1 MAAMAATPGPPDT
14 PDNPATT
21 TAPAARRNI
30 ILVGF
35 MGAGKSTVG
44 RMLARRL
51 GRCFVETDAMI
62 TAREGRSIPEIFADR
77 GEPYFRQLETEV
89 LEALTHKRGHVVA
102 TGGGFPCEPGV
113 MDRLLQLGTV
123 VWLAADFD
131 AVYARANRVGGRPML
146 AGRSIEDA
154 AALYQVRQ
162 DFYRRAHLALDTTRM
177 TVDAVV
183 GRIVRHLR
191 ERERNA
197 RPAEGPAAGA
207 SPPGLPAGVGE
218 RREGDV

>member
-1 MAAMAATPGPPDT
+1 MAMASSPSPP
-14 PDNPATT
+14 
-21 TAPAARRNI
+21 RNV

-44 RMLARRL
+44 RLLARRL

-77 GEPYFRQLETEV
+77 GETYFRQLEAEV
-89 LEALTHKRGHVVA
+89 LEALTDKRGHVVA

-113 MDRLLQLGTV
+113 MDRLLTLGTV
-123 VWLAADFD
+123 VWLAADFE

-146 AGRSIEDA
+146 AGRSAEDA
-154 AALYQVRQ
+154 AALYRVRQ
-162 DFYRRAHLALDTTRM
+162 DSYRRAHLALDTTRM

-191 ERERNA
+191 ERERHP
-197 RPAEGPAAGA
+197 RPTESSASS
-207 SPPGLPAGVGE
+207 SPPLDLPASVGE
-218 RREGDV
+218 PREGNV